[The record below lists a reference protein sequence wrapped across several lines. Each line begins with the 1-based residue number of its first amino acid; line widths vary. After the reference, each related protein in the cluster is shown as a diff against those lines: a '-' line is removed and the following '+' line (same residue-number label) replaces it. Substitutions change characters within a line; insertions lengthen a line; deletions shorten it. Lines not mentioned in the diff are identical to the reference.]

1 MGDMTPHFSRREFTC
16 KCGCNTNIV
25 AAELVNK
32 LEKVYEYLS
41 ETADGVTAIIVTS
54 GCRCPKHSAS
64 IPNGSSTDAHTRGIA
79 ADVYAVKKDG
89 TRWGAFSLAAVA
101 EKIGF
106 TGIGIIDNTAVH
118 MDIRNNSNYVNPH
131 WFGNEITG
139 DDFVKT
145 FSQYLPKTKTA
156 AATPETKK
164 HKLVI
169 TLDGVKI
176 TEKEFN

>member
-1 MGDMTPHFSRREFTC
+1 M
-16 KCGCNTNIV
+16 
-25 AAELVNK
+25 
-32 LEKVYEYLS
+32 
-41 ETADGVTAIIVTS
+41 TAIIVTS

>member
-41 ETADGVTAIIVTS
+41 ETADGVTVIIVTS
-54 GCRCPKHSAS
+54 GCRCKKHSV
-64 IPNGSSTDAHTRGIA
+64 NVGGKMNDAHTKGIA

-89 TRWGAFSLAAVA
+89 TRWGAFPLAAVA

-106 TGIGIIDNTAVH
+106 SGIGVIDNTAVH
-118 MDIRNNSNYVNPH
+118 MDIRNDKNYVNSH

-145 FSQYLPKTKTA
+145 FSQYLPATKTA
-156 AATPETKK
+156 TATPTAKK
-164 HKLVI
+164 HKIAVY
-169 TLDGVKI
+169 LDGVKI
-176 TEKEFN
+176 TEKEFD

>member
-1 MGDMTPHFSRREFTC
+1 MGDMTPHFSRREFIC

-32 LEKVYEYLS
+32 LEKVYEYLN

-54 GCRCPKHSAS
+54 GCRCPKHSVS
-64 IPNGSSTDAHTRGIA
+64 VGGSLSDAHTKGIA

-89 TRWGAFSLAAVA
+89 TRWGASSLAAVA

-118 MDIRNNSNYVNPH
+118 MDIRNNSNYVNSH

-139 DDFVKT
+139 DNDVKS
-145 FSQYLPKTKTA
+145 FLQYLPKTKTA
-156 AATPETKK
+156 TKK
-164 HKLVI
+164 HKI
-169 TLDGVKI
+169 TVYLDGVKI
-176 TEKEFN
+176 TEKEFD

>member
-1 MGDMTPHFSRREFTC
+1 MGDMTAHFSRREFTC

-41 ETADGVTAIIVTS
+41 ETPDGVTAIIVTS
-54 GCRCPKHSAS
+54 GCRCSKHSVS
-64 IPNGSSTDAHTRGIA
+64 VGGGMNDAHTKGIA

-89 TRWGAFSLAAVA
+89 TRWGAFPLAAVA

-106 TGIGIIDNTAVH
+106 SGIGVIDNTAVH
-118 MDIRNNSNYVNPH
+118 MDIRNDKNYVNSH

-139 DDFVKT
+139 DNFVKT
-145 FSQYLPKTKTA
+145 FSQYLPATKTVA
-156 AATPETKK
+156 TKK

-176 TEKEFN
+176 TEKEFD

>member
-1 MGDMTPHFSRREFTC
+1 MGDMTAHFSRREFTC

-32 LEKVYEYLS
+32 LEKVYDYLS
-41 ETADGVTAIIVTS
+41 NTADGVTAIIVTS
-54 GCRCPKHSAS
+54 GYRCPKHSVNVGGS
-64 IPNGSSTDAHTRGIA
+64 INDAHTKGIA

-139 DDFVKT
+139 DNNVKT
-145 FSQYLPKTKTA
+145 FSQYLPETKA
-156 AATPETKK
+156 AVTPTTKK
-164 HKLVI
+164 HKIAVY
-169 TLDGVKI
+169 LDGVKI
-176 TEKEFN
+176 IEKEFD

>member
-1 MGDMTPHFSRREFTC
+1 MGDMTAHFSRREFTC

-54 GCRCPKHSAS
+54 GCRCKKHSV
-64 IPNGSSTDAHTRGIA
+64 NVGGKMNDAHTKGIA

-106 TGIGIIDNTAVH
+106 SGIGVIDNTAVH
-118 MDIRNNSNYVNPH
+118 MDIRNESNYVNSH

-145 FSQYLPKTKTA
+145 FSQYLPATKTA
-156 AATPETKK
+156 AATPTTKK

-176 TEKEFN
+176 TEKEFD

>member
-1 MGDMTPHFSRREFTC
+1 MGDMTAHFSRREFTC

-54 GCRCPKHSAS
+54 GCRCKKHSV
-64 IPNGSSTDAHTRGIA
+64 NVGGKMNDAHTKGIA

-106 TGIGIIDNTAVH
+106 SGIGVIDNTAVH
-118 MDIRNNSNYVNPH
+118 MDIRNESNYVNSH

-145 FSQYLPKTKTA
+145 FSQYLPATKTA
-156 AATPETKK
+156 ATTPATKK
-164 HKLVI
+164 HKIAVY
-169 TLDGVKI
+169 LDGVKI
-176 TEKEFN
+176 TEKEFD

>member
-54 GCRCPKHSAS
+54 GCRCKKHSV
-64 IPNGSSTDAHTRGIA
+64 NVGGKMNDAHTKGIA

-106 TGIGIIDNTAVH
+106 SGIGVIDNTAVH
-118 MDIRNNSNYVNPH
+118 MDIRNDKNYVNSH

-145 FSQYLPKTKTA
+145 FSQYLPATKTA
-156 AATPETKK
+156 VATPPTKK
-164 HKLVI
+164 HKIAVY
-169 TLDGVKI
+169 LDGVKI
-176 TEKEFN
+176 TEKEFD